1 MKSLSGHSISLLR
14 ARAME
19 FQPHR
24 LAILDGIRSR
34 QPLLARTAMDRY
46 FEAQRERFEQ
56 DETLRS
62 LNLASPKLVTIVSD
76 MVRQFRD

>member
-1 MKSLSGHSISLLR
+1 MKSLSGHSIRFWR
-14 ARAME
+14 AGRWSFSPIAW
-19 FQPHR
+19 P
-24 LAILDGIRSR
+24 ILDGIRSR
-34 QPLLARTAMDRY
+34 QPVLARTAMDRY